1 MVSRVTEEKCS
12 TLAKEKMKKYGKG
25 GIVCRESE
33 IMIVSYLRSKI
44 LLLGKTQIS
53 LVFHSL
59 HCIFA
64 A

>member
-1 MVSRVTEEKCS
+1 MDPRLLFVEGWLDRRDKGER
-12 TLAKEKMKKYGKG
+12 KG

-33 IMIVSYLRSKI
+33 IMIVSDLRSKI

-59 HCIFA
+59 NRIFA